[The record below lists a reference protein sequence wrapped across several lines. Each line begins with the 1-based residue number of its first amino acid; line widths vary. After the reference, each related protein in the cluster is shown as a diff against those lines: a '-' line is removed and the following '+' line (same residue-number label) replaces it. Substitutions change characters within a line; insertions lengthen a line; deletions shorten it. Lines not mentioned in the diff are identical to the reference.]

1 MKSKYILL
9 SLLLLV
15 IGCSK
20 EKTERERYEE
30 TTSSFTYKT
39 YKAASAT
46 TVGPAVTL
54 YNHELPDTIAPVKT
68 EYAHLLLG
76 YLWTISKK
84 PAMAFAEADLAQE
97 STDEDVRY
105 LAQSLRSIAMYEQ
118 GWDTLAREESQ
129 LAKSQLR
136 KSKSEVQ
143 YEATVF
149 YMLLGLV
156 KAYEKDFNQ
165 SKFYWAGFANETG
178 IHWPYQLTD
187 AIADLQANRLQQG
200 LQKLKV
206 LSQDKAVPESLRI
219 TLAEQ
224 IEAIEKKGGDVES
237 PFFWPK
243 LISSLVIDELKKTS
257 SGQLTGLLNM
267 LEGLMEKLPG

>member
-1 MKSKYILL
+1 MKSRFILL
-9 SLLLLV
+9 SLLLFA

-20 EKTERERYEE
+20 EKTERELYEE

-39 YKAASAT
+39 YKAASSAA
-46 TVGPAVTL
+46 VGPAVKL
-54 YNHELPDTIAPVKT
+54 YNHELPDSITPVKT

-97 STDEDVRY
+97 STDDDVRY

-136 KSKSEVQ
+136 KSKSEIQ

-149 YMLLGLV
+149 YMLLGLA

-187 AIADLQANRLQQG
+187 AIADLQANRIQQG

-206 LSQDKAVPESLRI
+206 LSQDEAVPEALRI
-219 TLAEQ
+219 ALAEQ
-224 IEAIEKKGGDVES
+224 IQAIEKKGGDVES
-237 PFFWPK
+237 PLFWPK
-243 LISSLVIDELKKTS
+243 LISSLVLDELKKKS
-257 SGQLTGLLNM
+257 SGQITGLLTM

>member
-1 MKSKYILL
+1 LKSRYILL
-9 SLLLLV
+9 SLLLLA

-20 EKTERERYEE
+20 EKTERELYEE

-39 YKAASAT
+39 YKAASSTA
-46 TVGPAVTL
+46 VGPAVTL
-54 YNHELPDTIAPVKT
+54 YNHERPDSIAPVKT

-97 STDEDVRY
+97 SADEDVRY

-149 YMLLGLV
+149 YMLLGLA
-156 KAYEKDFNQ
+156 KAYEKDFNG
-165 SKFYWAGFANETG
+165 SKFYWSGFANETG

-206 LSQDKAVPESLRI
+206 LSQDKAVPESLRT
-219 TLAEQ
+219 TLATQ

-237 PFFWPK
+237 PLFWPK
-243 LISSLVIDELKKTS
+243 LISSLVIDELKKSS

-267 LEGLMEKLPG
+267 LEGLMKKLPG